1 VVAETGEA
9 VVGASVSNVTIGSST
24 QTDENGNFELSGSVG
39 NELRI
44 SMVGYSAKT
53 VTVTGPQVNVTIVA
67 TDQNLDEVVV
77 VGYGKQKKVNLTG
90 AVAQIDSKVLQDRPV
105 ANATQALQGAVPNL
119 NINFT

>member
-1 VVAETGEA
+1 MKKNYTYLPILVGLSLLSWSAAHATYKHVPLERTYEISQNIIRGKVVAETGEA

-44 SMVGYSAKT
+44 SMVGYTAKT

-67 TDQNLDEVVV
+67 TDQNLDEV
-77 VGYGKQKKVNLTG
+77 
-90 AVAQIDSKVLQDRPV
+90 
-105 ANATQALQGAVPNL
+105 
-119 NINFT
+119 